1 MLVACERMNKVRKLS
16 QHTICT
22 KKKCFSAETIR
33 RLSLYLRNLR
43 RFKEN
48 NVEII
53 SSGEISKYSNVSPE
67 QFRRDLSY
75 FGEFG
80 KRGVG
85 YEIERLISELESI
98 LGIDKGWRVAL
109 VGAGSLGSALLAFEG
124 FPKFN
129 LKIACAFDVDSN
141 KIGKKIYGVK
151 IHSVENLDKVIKT
164 DNIEI
169 AIIATLPDVA
179 QYIADKL
186 MGAGIKGILNF
197 APVALRT
204 KGDVFISDVDMA
216 CELESLIFFVDQ
228 RRINKKERGKEI

>member
-1 MLVACERMNKVRKLS
+1 MNKVKKLS
-16 QHTICT
+16 RHTICT
-22 KKKCFSAETIR
+22 EKKCFSAETIR

-43 RFKEN
+43 RFKESK
-48 NVEII
+48 VEIV
-53 SSGEISKYSNVSPE
+53 SSGEISKCSNVSPE

-98 LGIDKGWRVAL
+98 LGIDRRWRVAL
-109 VGAGSLGSALLAFEG
+109 VGVGSLGRALLAFEG
-124 FPKFN
+124 FSKFN
-129 LKIACAFDVDSN
+129 LKIACAFDIDSN

-151 IHSVENLDKVIKT
+151 IHSVENLAEVIKAN
-164 DNIEI
+164 DIEI
-169 AIIATLPDVA
+169 AIITTLPDVA
-179 QYIADKL
+179 QQVADKL

-197 APVALRT
+197 APIALRT
-204 KGDVFISDVDMA
+204 SDDVFISNVDMA

-228 RRINKKERGKEI
+228 RRIDKKRRTGKKSEV

>member
-1 MLVACERMNKVRKLS
+1 MNKVKKLS

-43 RFKEN
+43 KFKESN
-48 NVEII
+48 LAVI
-53 SSGEISKYSNVSPE
+53 SSGEMSKFSNVSPE

-98 LGIDKGWRVAL
+98 LGIDKRWRVAL
-109 VGAGSLGSALLAFEG
+109 VGVGSLGSALLAFEG
-124 FPKFN
+124 FSNFN
-129 LKIACAFDVDSN
+129 LKIACAFDIDSN

-151 IHSVENLDKVIKT
+151 IHSVENLAEVISK
-164 DNIEI
+164 DDIEI

-179 QYIADKL
+179 QHVADKL
-186 MGAGIKGILNF
+186 MNAGIKGILNF

-204 KGDVFISDVDMA
+204 KDDVFISDVDMA
-216 CELESLIFFVDQ
+216 CELESLIFFVDR
-228 RRINKKERGKEI
+228 RRIDKKGELGLER

>member
-1 MLVACERMNKVRKLS
+1 VRKLS

-48 NVEII
+48 NVKII
-53 SSGEISKYSNVSPE
+53 SSGEISKCSNVSPE

-98 LGIDKGWRVAL
+98 LGIDKEWRVAL
-109 VGAGSLGSALLAFEG
+109 VGVGSLGSALLRFEG
-124 FPKFN
+124 FSKFH
-129 LKIACAFDVDSN
+129 LKIICAFDIDNN
-141 KIGKKIYGVK
+141 KIGKNFSGVK
-151 IHSVENLDKVIKT
+151 IHSVENLAEVIKT
-164 DNIEI
+164 DNMEI

-179 QYIADKL
+179 QDVADKL

-204 KGDVFISDVDMA
+204 NDDVFISDVDMA

-228 RRINKKERGKEI
+228 RKTDKEEEKERNLSFEG